1 MISYPIF
8 SRTFTISD
16 FHFRKWSNKESK
28 KISKLRE
35 CLIKNVNQA
44 ELPCAAVHVIDG
56 DAPLSVVQWLSN
68 TTYSGVIKQHRKYL
82 LAAFGRCTVIF
93 DDYNSGPSTKDIK
106 YQVREAK
113 LPQIVRVDLNKE
125 KNISQEK
132 FLKNGKNKTILIS
145 FLRDNLRKYG
155 FSKFEVTANTDTLN
169 AKAAVQKARNGS
181 DALIHAHH
189 VNVFCLLMY
198 QCKDVSDEVLV

>member
-56 DAPLSVVQWLSN
+56 GAPLSVVQWLSN
-68 TTYSGVIKQHRKYL
+68 TTYSGVIKQYRRYL
-82 LAAFGRCTVIF
+82 LAAFGRCTGIF
-93 DDYNSGPSTKDIK
+93 DDYNSRSSTKDIK
-106 YQVREAK
+106 HQV
-113 LPQIVRVDLNKE
+113 
-125 KNISQEK
+125 
-132 FLKNGKNKTILIS
+132 
-145 FLRDNLRKYG
+145 
-155 FSKFEVTANTDTLN
+155 
-169 AKAAVQKARNGS
+169 
-181 DALIHAHH
+181 
-189 VNVFCLLMY
+189 
-198 QCKDVSDEVLV
+198 